1 MFDTTFKVNIKDVI
15 AFVTICIPIVGM
27 WFRMAEVERK
37 VDTIYSF
44 YVIEGMK
51 DKNATIPVN
60 QNFAELN
67 AILPKELK
75 GVDVKKGFY
84 SKK

>member
-1 MFDTTFKVNIKDVI
+1 MFDTTFKVSLKDVI
-15 AFVTICIPIVGM
+15 AFLTICIPIVGM

-37 VDTIYSF
+37 VDTIYSY

-51 DKNATIPVN
+51 ENTTSGLPLDKNTY
-60 QNFAELN
+60 AELR

-75 GVDVKKGFY
+75 IKENER
-84 SKK
+84 